1 MSRRVAL
8 YARVSTRGQALENQ
22 LAELRAV
29 CERNAWEVVQVFTD
43 FGISGAKG
51 RSHRSGLDALLKG
64 VVRREFDQG
73 VVWSIDRLGRSL
85 RDLINVLEELR
96 QKGCELYV
104 HKQAIDTNTPSGKC
118 CSRCLASLPS
128 SSAK

>member
-29 CERNAWEVVQVFTD
+29 CERNAWRVVQVFTD